1 MLKAADVNEMVI
13 EWKAHEAVISEFG
26 QIQLS
31 TRLFVQAFNLYH
43 F

>member
-26 QIQLS
+26 
-31 TRLFVQAFNLYH
+31 
-43 F
+43 